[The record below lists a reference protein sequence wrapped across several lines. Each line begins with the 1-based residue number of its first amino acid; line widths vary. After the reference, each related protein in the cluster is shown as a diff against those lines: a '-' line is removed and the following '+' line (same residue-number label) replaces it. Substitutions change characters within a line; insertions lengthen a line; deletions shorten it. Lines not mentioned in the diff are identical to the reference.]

1 MDDNIA
7 IIVSRYLDS
16 ASVFHYLNYYYQ
28 QQLSDTGD
36 EEYVYKL
43 ECLYEWWEQAEREHA
58 PLEADELLEWGILM
72 RMRDERESLFDI
84 YSIDCLR

>member
-36 EEYVYKL
+36 DEYVYKL
-43 ECLYEWWEQAEREHA
+43 ECLYEWWEQEEREEPSRA
-58 PLEADELLEWGILM
+58 ADEILEWDILM
-72 RMRDERESLFDI
+72 RIRDERDSLFEHI
-84 YSIDCLR
+84 FN